1 MCIRDRIKVRREP
14 QRMAN
19 KESVNAKMWYSGRA
33 AILLIWLGGP
43 TRSSAGANQAS
54 ACNTAATIL
63 RCVNTAPLER
73 PVVPPV
79 YCKKATES
87 SVLGAA
93 WNGSAAPCA
102 RACLKDVAL
111 CPSDSVN
118 LYAGTIL
125 ARWRTAKVIQRPYQ
139 KPSKSP

>member
-93 WNGSAAPCA
+93 WNGSAQHA
-102 RACLKDVAL
+102 RLGRFFAIHRRNYGPLQGRGVDASQYCGGGVASRSL
-111 CPSDSVN
+111 V
-118 LYAGTIL
+118 
-125 ARWRTAKVIQRPYQ
+125 
-139 KPSKSP
+139 